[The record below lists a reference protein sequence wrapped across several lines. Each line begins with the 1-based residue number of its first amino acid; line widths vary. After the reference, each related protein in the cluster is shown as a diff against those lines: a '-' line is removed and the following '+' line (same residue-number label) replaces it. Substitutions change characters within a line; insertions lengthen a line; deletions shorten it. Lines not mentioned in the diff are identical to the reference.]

1 MGHSDSHPHGGIEQN
16 VRFIPSKTLTLLIC
30 FKAKDQPIQDKLFFK

>member
-1 MGHSDSHPHGGIEQN
+1 MGHSDSNPHDDIEQN
-16 VRFIPSKTLTLLIC
+16 VQFIPSKTLTPLIC